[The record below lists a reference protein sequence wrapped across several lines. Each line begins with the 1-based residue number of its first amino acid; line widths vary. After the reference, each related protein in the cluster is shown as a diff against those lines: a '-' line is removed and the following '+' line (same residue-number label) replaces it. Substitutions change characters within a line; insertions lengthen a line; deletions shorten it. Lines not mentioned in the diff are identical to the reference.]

1 MTQQTLNKSITR
13 VAELMEVTVEQVRK
27 DLKEKNPVR
36 WYMIEEVAKS
46 I

>member
-1 MTQQTLNKSITR
+1 MTEQTLKKAITR
-13 VAELMEVTVEQVRK
+13 VAELMEVTQEQVRK
-27 DLKEKNPVR
+27 DLKEKNSVR

>member
-1 MTQQTLNKSITR
+1 MTKQTLNKAITK
-13 VAELMEVTVEQVRK
+13 VAELMEVTVEQVKK
-27 DLKEKNPVR
+27 DLQEKNPVR